1 MALESAGYK
10 KLTPIQEQ
18 AIPKLLEGHDLLG
31 VAQTGTGKTA
41 SFAIPILQD
50 LALDKNNTR
59 KNRKIQSL
67 IIAPTRELA
76 IQIADSFKKLWYN
89 KKSRCKYIY

>member
-1 MALESAGYK
+1 MALEAEGYK
-10 KLTPIQEQ
+10 KFTPIQEQ

-41 SFAIPILQD
+41 SFALPILQD
-50 LALDKNNTR
+50 LALDKSISPR
-59 KNRKIQSL
+59 NRKIQSL

-76 IQIADSFKKLWYN
+76 IQINDSVKKYGKHLN
-89 KKSRCKYIY
+89 INL